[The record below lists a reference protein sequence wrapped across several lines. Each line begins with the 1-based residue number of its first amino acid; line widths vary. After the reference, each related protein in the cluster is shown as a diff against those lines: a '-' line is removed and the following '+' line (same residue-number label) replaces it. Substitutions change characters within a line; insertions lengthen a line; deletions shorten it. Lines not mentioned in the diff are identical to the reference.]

1 MSRELIIREGNIFF
15 EEEVEFHASLSLKLC
30 SAQEIYKFGDF

>member
-15 EEEVEFHASLSLKLC
+15 EEEVQFHATLHLKLC
-30 SAQEIYKFGDF
+30 SAREIHKFRDF